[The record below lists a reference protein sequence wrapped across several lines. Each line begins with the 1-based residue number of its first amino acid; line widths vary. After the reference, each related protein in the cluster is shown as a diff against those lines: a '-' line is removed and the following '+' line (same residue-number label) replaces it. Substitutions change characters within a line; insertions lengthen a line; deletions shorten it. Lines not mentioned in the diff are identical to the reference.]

1 VTSNNKQVTLL
12 TTPLQKIADATEAS
26 AVLLSR
32 IAEVVLN
39 GASSKSGNETSN
51 ELKKQTGILSDIR
64 SIMREQNKL
73 LAKGAGAKG
82 GPGGGMFTPMSA
94 KDVGL
99 TALMIVGVAGAIVG
113 AAAIFTLV
121 PVISIG
127 QLLTVLAVAGIFALI
142 APTFVKIAEV
152 LGRNSR
158 DIIGKGDSSADMS
171 NPKSM
176 FALAGATTLAM
187 ASIAISLVLSGAIF
201 TLMPM
206 VNPVQLLLALAVA
219 VIMVPAAFAY
229 SLILK
234 ATNGLKKEQLI
245 FAAVAIPLMALGI
258 VGAAYAFMLLPS
270 GSNLQAPDP
279 LWVLKTAFAISLYA
293 VGFYFIMKAIKGAS
307 TKDIIFGTIA
317 IPLMALGILGVALIF
332 SIFPAVDPTMAPDP
346 IWVLKSAFAIG
357 LYAVGFYFIMK
368 AIKGVNP
375 KELLYGAIAIPI
387 LAIGILGTALI
398 FQGLSII
405 SEYVAPDPM
414 WVLKAGFSLLIFAVP
429 FYIVSKAI
437 KGMTLKEMI
446 FMAVAIPIVAFGVLA
461 TAWIFQGLSGI
472 AYFAPEPEWV
482 LKAGLAV
489 VIFGAVLYLASKTLG
504 SLGIGDL
511 FKGLIAVAVTAFAII
526 AVGWILSLGPGTWIS
541 PPLDWT
547 INTGAALGVMGLAI
561 VAMGLAVAALT
572 PVTLLLGA
580 LGIIVAAITIL
591 AVGWILAGLAPVMPQ
606 LITVAQGFTAM
617 LLAPINGMVDVFA
630 RFKNEI
636 GVDNMIGLAIGI
648 AALGGAWLIFTA
660 AMAGSS
666 IASGIGNAIGGIL
679 DGIGSLFG
687 GDQPSPIEILERL
700 AVIAPDVNKLA
711 IPLINVG
718 KGFAMING
726 GASMAMKAFTSL
738 TDLHEDIDV
747 DDFNSQA
754 KAFRSIAGSYAGIA
768 NASKVM
774 NIKAIVA
781 TTDMFKALTDLAKN
795 KGESAMAV
803 LAEKL
808 MEAVKQLTGTITNLE
823 KASAK
828 QSAEAAK
835 AGEVLQSTMGAVKE
849 SVVGVKKSADKLGAA
864 NKEGKLDL
872 QPLIDAIEALE
883 ERFDRVIKVNVV
895 ETV

>member
-1 VTSNNKQVTLL
+1 VTNNTKQVTLL
-12 TTPLQKIADATEAS
+12 TNPLNKIQAAAEATLELVARISEVILTGATGKSATET
-26 AVLLSR
+26 
-32 IAEVVLN
+32 
-39 GASSKSGNETSN
+39 GD
-51 ELKKQTGILSDIR
+51 ELKKQTTILSDIR
-64 SIMREQNKL
+64 SILQEQNKRL
-73 LAKGAGAKG
+73 EKGAGSKG

-99 TALMIVGVAGAIVG
+99 TALMIVGVAGAIV
-113 AAAIFTLV
+113 AAAALFTLV

-158 DIIGKGDSSADMS
+158 DIIGSGDNSADLS

-187 ASIAISLVLSGAIF
+187 AAIALSLVLSGAIF
-201 TLMPM
+201 MLMPM

-219 VIMVPAAFAY
+219 VIMIPAAFAY

-234 ATNGLKKEQLI
+234 ATKDLKKEQLI
-245 FAAVAIPLMALGI
+245 FAAIAIPLMALGI
-258 VGAAYAFMLLPS
+258 VGAAYAFMLMPS
-270 GSNLQAPDP
+270 NPVAPDP
-279 LWVLKTAFAISLYA
+279 L
-293 VGFYFIMKAIKGAS
+293 
-307 TKDIIFGTIA
+307 
-317 IPLMALGILGVALIF
+317 
-332 SIFPAVDPTMAPDP
+332 
-346 IWVLKSAFAIG
+346 WVLKSAFAIG
-357 LYAVGFYFIMK
+357 LYAIGFYFIMK
-368 AIKGVNP
+368 AIKGAEIKDLIYGTIAIPLMALGITAVAAIFQLFP
-375 KELLYGAIAIPI
+375 AVDASMAPDPLWVLKSAFAIGLYAIGFYFIMKAIKGADIKELLYGSIAIP
-387 LAIGILGTALI
+387 LMAIGILGTALI
-398 FQGLSII
+398 FQGLAVI
-405 SEYVAPDPM
+405 SDYLAPDPL
-414 WVLKAGFSLLIFAVP
+414 WVLKAGFALLIFAIP
-429 FYIVSKAI
+429 FFIVSKAI

-446 FMAVAIPIVAFGVLA
+446 FMAIALPIVAFGVLA
-461 TAWIFQGLSGI
+461 AAWIFQALPDV
-472 AYFAPEPEWV
+472 YKAPEAEWT
-482 LKAGLAV
+482 LKAGLAM
-489 VIFGAVLYLASKTLG
+489 VIFGAALYLSGKLL
-504 SLGIGDL
+504 SSMGIGDL
-511 FKGLIAVAVTAFAII
+511 FKALIGVAVTAFAII
-526 AVGWILSLGPGTWIS
+526 AVAWILTLAPGTWIA

-636 GVDNMIGLAIGI
+636 GVDNMLGLAIGI

-666 IASGIGNAIGGIL
+666 IASGIGNAIGGLL

-718 KGFAMING
+718 KGFSMINR
-726 GASMAMKAFTSL
+726 GAAMTMKAFTAL

-747 DDFNSQA
+747 DDFNAQA
-754 KAFRSIAGSYAGIA
+754 KAFDSISKSYVRVAH
-768 NASKVM
+768 ASKAM
-774 NIKAIVA
+774 DIKALYA
-781 TTDMFKALTDLAKN
+781 TTNMFKALDDLAKN
-795 KGESAMAV
+795 GGESAMGV
-803 LAEKL
+803 LANKL
-808 MEAVKQLTGTITNLE
+808 MDAVKQLTGTVINLE
-823 KASAK
+823 KSVEK
-828 QSAEAAK
+828 QGK
-835 AGEVLQSTMGAVKE
+835 ATGGIGDALSGAISTVKE
-849 SVVGVKKSADKLGAA
+849 TVTGVKKNVDAM
-864 NKEGKLDL
+864 NKDTKEAKLDI
-872 QPLIDAIEALE
+872 QPLIDAIKDLE
-883 ERFDRVIKVNVV
+883 DRFDSSIGVYIV
-895 ETV
+895 EK